1 MTVTLTVGYSE
12 FATHL
17 LGWAVMVTEK
27 AEREHEAGYLN
38 RALNIWLILQLGD
51 PHIVIW
57 KQAIHLRSCVWASPP
72 SRKSKRDRGEA
83 LVPTH
88 PSAGKGLSTSWGAF
102 LLNSSLAGFPREM
115 YLCTAC
121 HPQKIKLTTPPKHD
135 QKTPRQYLLSP
146 DCWSIYL
153 NNTKEI
159 MSAFRTK
166 ASALGKKDKEL
177 NIVYSQAGISVENSS
192 GSKCP
197 L

>member
-1 MTVTLTVGYSE
+1 MLYCQLFSQLQVWFSMTVTLTVGYSE

-38 RALNIWLILQLGD
+38 HALNIWLILQLWGD

-83 LVPTH
+83 LMPTH

-102 LLNSSLAGFPREM
+102 LLNSSLAGFPREI
-115 YLCTAC
+115 YLYTAC
-121 HPQKIKLTTPPKHD
+121 HPQKAKKQTNKPPQTHQNMTK
-135 QKTPRQYLLSP
+135 KTPDS
-146 DCWSIYL
+146 
-153 NNTKEI
+153 T
-159 MSAFRTK
+159 F
-166 ASALGKKDKEL
+166 
-177 NIVYSQAGISVENSS
+177 
-192 GSKCP
+192 
-197 L
+197 

>member
-1 MTVTLTVGYSE
+1 M
-12 FATHL
+12 
-17 LGWAVMVTEK
+17 
-27 AEREHEAGYLN
+27 
-38 RALNIWLILQLGD
+38 ILILLFESRQYN
-51 PHIVIW
+51 
-57 KQAIHLRSCVWASPP
+57 LRSCVWASPP

-83 LVPTH
+83 LMPTH
-88 PSAGKGLSTSWGAF
+88 PSAGRGLSTSWGAF
-102 LLNSSLAGFPREM
+102 LLNSSLAGFPREI

-121 HPQKIKLTTPPKHD
+121 HPQKNKPPPQNPPKPD
-135 QKTPRQYLLSP
+135 QKNPRQYLLSP

-166 ASALGKKDKEL
+166 ASALGKKEL
-177 NIVYSQAGISVENSS
+177 NIVHSQAGISVEKSS